1 MRGKLKT
8 EYFERRIGEI
18 AEDLRATWEVL
29 GEVIKGR
36 NSGGE
41 GCLCAATL
49 RRRGASY

>member
-18 AEDLRATWEVL
+18 AGDLRATWEVL
-29 GEVIKGR
+29 GEVIRGR
-36 NSGGE
+36 NSGG
-41 GCLCAATL
+41 GWLCAATL